1 MYISAIRNLHVTS
14 GQHLYFTDQL
24 TPRLEQVL
32 CGIKKE
38 QSFRLPM
45 KIRLPI
51 TIQIMRQ
58 IKDLLLQ
65 TPHDYKSILM
75 WAVCCTAFFGFLRCS
90 EFTVLKE
97 QDYNCDAHLAY
108 ADVAIDC
115 KENPQI
121 LQLHIEQSKTDPFRK
136 GVKLSFGRTNC
147 AVCPVSAILAYLAV
161 RGAQPGPLFLTQ
173 QGKPL
178 TRHYFSSALT
188 TILTNVGLPVQKFN
202 THSFRIGAATSAK
215 QANISDSNIQMLG
228 CWRIDTYKRYIH
240 MSPFDIAQFFTT
252 LASLHS

>member
-1 MYISAIRNLHVTS
+1 M
-14 GQHLYFTDQL
+14 Q
-24 TPRLEQVL
+24 
-32 CGIKKE
+32 
-38 QSFRLPM
+38 
-45 KIRLPI
+45 
-51 TIQIMRQ
+51 Q

-75 WAVCCTAFFGFLRCS
+75 WAVCCTAFFGFLSSS

-97 QDYNCDAHLAY
+97 QDYNCDAHLAH

-115 KENPQI
+115 KKNPQI
-121 LQLHIEQSKTDPFRK
+121 LQLHIKQSKTDPFRK
-136 GVKLSFGRTNC
+136 GVKLSFGRTNH

-161 RGAQPGPLFLTQ
+161 KGGPLFLTQ

-188 TILTNVGLPVQKFN
+188 TILGLPVQKFN

-228 CWRIDTYKRYIH
+228 RWRSDTYKRYIH
-240 MSPFDIAQFFTT
+240 MFPFDIAQFSTT